1 MENNIIDINSKGFLD
16 TELNINLTVINIEK
30 TAKTF
35 LALLN
40 NKENKQVKE
49 NE

>member
-1 MENNIIDINSKGFLD
+1 MANNIISINSKGFSD
-16 TELNINLTVINIEK
+16 TELSINLTVINIEK

-40 NKENKQVKE
+40 NQESKKVIESE
-49 NE
+49 